1 MYLPPGVRPDPL
13 PSRFDRID
21 HASLFENASLESR
34 WPLLYVASSLVD
46 TIARR
51 VRSCPLVAGLVGVG
65 GPAVACRVFRP
76 VLQSCNARLATLV
89 RLRSSRLINTYVE
102 ELK

>member
-1 MYLPPGVRPDPL
+1 LYLPPGVRPDPL

-21 HASLFENASLESR
+21 HASLFENASRESR

-46 TIARR
+46 TFARR

-65 GPAVACRVFRP
+65 GPAVACRVSDRCCSL
-76 VLQSCNARLATLV
+76 VTLD
-89 RLRSSRLINTYVE
+89 
-102 ELK
+102 